1 MPKSPISAEVPRP
14 PRKRERTADH
24 LSATAFRLFEAF
36 GFGAVTMEQIA
47 AEAGVAKATLYA
59 HFPVKEALLAHRL
72 REDIAA
78 GMQERA
84 AALAAQRTF
93 ESRMR
98 YLLTESAQWHS
109 ARRAYLPAYMRYLTS
124 QARYGEERASPA
136 ASKAAPIDNGG
147 RAILTKMF
155 AAGQQS
161 GDVDPRLDASMLAAS
176 VESLLFGAVAGWL
189 EDPSIDLATR
199 FLAVFDLAMYGMA
212 KRPAASK
219 ATVAKKQPPKQAPL
233 KKSASKKPPSK
244 KTRTGASR

>member
-1 MPKSPISAEVPRP
+1 MPERHVPAEARRP

-24 LSATAFRLFEAF
+24 LSATAFRLFEAQ
-36 GFGAVTMEQIA
+36 GFAAVTMEQVA

-84 AALAAQRTF
+84 AALAAHRTF

-109 ARRAYLPAYMRYLTS
+109 ARRAYLPAYIRYLTS
-124 QARYGEERASPA
+124 QACYGDEAASPTALKA
-136 ASKAAPIDNGG
+136 ASKAAPTNSGARG
-147 RAILTKMF
+147 ILAMMF
-155 AAGQQS
+155 AAGQRS
-161 GDVDPRLDASMLAAS
+161 GDVDPRLDASMLATS
-176 VESLLFGAVAGWL
+176 VEYLLFGAVAGWL
-189 EDPSIDLATR
+189 EDPSIDLTAR
-199 FLAVFDLAMYGMA
+199 FLAAFKLAMHGMA

-219 ATVAKKQPPKQAPL
+219 AAAPKKPPA
-233 KKSASKKPPSK
+233 KKPPSK
-244 KTRTGASR
+244 KTRTGATR